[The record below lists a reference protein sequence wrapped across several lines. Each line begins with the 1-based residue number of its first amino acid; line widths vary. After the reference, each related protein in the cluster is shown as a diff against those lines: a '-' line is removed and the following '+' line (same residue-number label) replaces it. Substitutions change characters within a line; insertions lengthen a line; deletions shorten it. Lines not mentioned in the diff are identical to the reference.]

1 MIVFCGCKPCISFD
15 TPVTMVKLHIKH
27 GDESQFL
34 YETVTDTPMD
44 TLLPDITA
52 IYNGRLK
59 VHRICAEMEQLA
71 EHGVTLPPNMQGL
84 TDEQVEELKLKDEW
98 GEKCVPQGGAKFKK
112 DTVGCRNGQ
121 APNDKMKDVLKKTI
135 QEAKDLISKKKV
147 EANALVTQATVKE
160 ALDMLRGAV
169 MIVYPMG
176 LPPHDPI
183 RNEFENTEDL
193 SGKQASLEVIE
204 EASASLWWAGKEMI
218 RGKKL
223 VDFVGKNE
231 KTKIV
236 AKLQKKG
243 MGAPAREAPISGED
257 QKQLMAHYYKKQEE
271 WKRMEKEAEDSYM
284 DSPWA
289 DGQQLKR
296 QFQGMK
302 DIKWGPR

>member
-1 MIVFCGCKPCISFD
+1 
-15 TPVTMVKLHIKH
+15 MVKLHIKH

-34 YETVTDTPMD
+34 YDTTTDTPID
-44 TLLPDITA
+44 VLLPDLVA

-59 VHRICAEMEQLA
+59 VNRVCGEMERLA
-71 EHGVTLPPNMQGL
+71 DHGVTLPPNMQGL

-98 GEKCVPQGGAKFKK
+98 GEKCVPQGGARFKK
-112 DTVGCRNGQ
+112 DEVGCRNGQ
-121 APNDKMKDVLKKTI
+121 APNEKMAELLKKTVK
-135 QEAKDLISKKKV
+135 EAKDLISKKKV
-147 EANALVTQATVKE
+147 DANVLVTQATVKE
-160 ALDMLRGAV
+160 ALDILRGAV

-176 LPPHDPI
+176 LPPHEPI
-183 RNEFENTEDL
+183 RCEFENTEDL
-193 SGKQASLEVIE
+193 SGTQASLEVID
-204 EASASLWWAGKEMI
+204 EAMASLWWAGKEMVP
-218 RGKKL
+218 GKKL
-223 VDFVGKNE
+223 LDYVGKNE

-236 AKLQKKG
+236 AKLQKRG

-257 QKQLMAHYYKKQEE
+257 QKQLMAHFYKKQEE
-271 WKRMEKEAEDSYM
+271 WKRMEKEQEDAYL